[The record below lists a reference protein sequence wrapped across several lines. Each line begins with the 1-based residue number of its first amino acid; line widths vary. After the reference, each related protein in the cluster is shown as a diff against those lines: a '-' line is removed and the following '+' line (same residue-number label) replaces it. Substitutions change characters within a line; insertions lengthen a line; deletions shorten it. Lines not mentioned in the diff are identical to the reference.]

1 MGGKLQ
7 EPAMTLTPDLRVRIE
22 HVLQSNRVVLFM
34 KGDPGS
40 PRCGFSAKAVGIL
53 DALVP
58 GYASVDV
65 LADADIREGI
75 KEYGQWPTI
84 PQLYVD
90 GELIGGSDIIEQM
103 LNSGELHEVL
113 GVAAPDRTPP
123 TLHISDA
130 AADAIRR
137 AMQSSEPGVGL
148 HLAVDPRFAAQFQL
162 KPVTGQEIVAEVA
175 GIRVHLDLAS
185 APRAQGIS
193 IDWVDDVRG
202 SGLAI
207 SNPNAP
213 PPVKSISVQELHDR
227 IVAGA
232 IDVIDIRPGAERS
245 IAPFPQPHEVLDED
259 SMERLAALPKD
270 LPLAFICHHGNSSRQ
285 AAEHFRSLGFH
296 DIYNVE
302 GGIEAW
308 ASRIDP
314 SVPRY

>member
-1 MGGKLQ
+1 MSLSP
-7 EPAMTLTPDLRVRIE
+7 ETRARIE
-22 HVLQSNRVVLFM
+22 HTLSSNKVVLFM
-34 KGDPGS
+34 KGDPAA

-53 DALVP
+53 DALAP

-65 LADADIREGI
+65 LADPEIREGI

-84 PQLYVD
+84 PQLYIG
-90 GELIGGSDIIEQM
+90 GELVGGSDIIEQL
-103 LNSGELHEVL
+103 LNSGELHELL

-123 TLHISDA
+123 TLSISDKA
-130 AADAIRR
+130 AEAINR
-137 AMQSSEPGVGL
+137 AMDSAEPGLGL
-148 HLAVDPRFAAQFQL
+148 HLSVDPRFNAQFQL
-162 KPVTGQEIVAEVA
+162 KPVTGQEIVSEAS

-207 SNPNAP
+207 SNPNAT

-232 IDVIDIRPGAERS
+232 IDVIDVRS
-245 IAPFPQPHEVLDED
+245 PEEQAMAPFPPPHEVLDEA

-270 LPLAFICHHGNSSRQ
+270 LPLAFLCHSGNRSRQ
-285 AAEHFRSLGFH
+285 AAEHFRGLGFH
-296 DIYNVE
+296 DLYNVE

-308 ASRIDP
+308 SSEIDP
-314 SVPRY
+314 TVPHY

>member
-1 MGGKLQ
+1 MSLSP
-7 EPAMTLTPDLRVRIE
+7 ELRQRIE
-22 HVLQSNRVVLFM
+22 RTLSSNRVVLFM
-34 KGDPGS
+34 KGDPRS

-53 DALVP
+53 DAISP

-65 LADADIREGI
+65 LADPEIREGI

-84 PQLYVD
+84 PQLYVGGD
-90 GELIGGSDIIEQM
+90 LVGGSDIIEQM

-123 TLHISDA
+123 TITISPA
-130 AADAIRR
+130 AAEAIRR
-137 AMQSSEPGVGL
+137 ALDSAEPSLGL
-148 HLAVDPRFAAQFQL
+148 HLAVDPRFMSQFQL
-162 KPVTGQEIVAEVA
+162 KPVTGQEIVAEA
-175 GIRVHLDLAS
+175 SGIRVHLDLAS
-185 APRAQGIS
+185 APRANGIA
-193 IDWVDDVRG
+193 IDWAEDVRG

-213 PPVKSISVQELHDR
+213 APVKSMSVQELHDR

-232 IDVIDIRPGAERS
+232 IDVIDVRPAQARA

-259 SMERLAALPKD
+259 SHDRLAALPKD
-270 LPLAFICHHGNSSRQ
+270 LPLAFLCHHGNSSRQ

-302 GGIEAW
+302 GGIDAW
-308 ASRIDP
+308 AADIDP
-314 SVPRY
+314 QVARY

>member
-1 MGGKLQ
+1 MS
-7 EPAMTLTPDLRVRIE
+7 LTPDLRDRIE
-22 HVLQSNRVVLFM
+22 RTLHSQRVVLFM
-34 KGDPGS
+34 KGDPQS

-53 DALVP
+53 DALAP

-65 LADADIREGI
+65 LADAEIREGI

-113 GVAAPDRTPP
+113 GAPTPDRTPP
-123 TLHISDA
+123 TLHISPA
-130 AADAIRR
+130 AAVAIRR
-137 AMQSSEPGVGL
+137 AMESSEPGIGL

-162 KPVTGQEIVAEVA
+162 KPVTGQEIVAEA
-175 GIRVHLDLAS
+175 DGIRVYLDLAS
-185 APRAQGIS
+185 APRANGIS
-193 IDWVDDVRG
+193 IDWVEDVRG

-213 PPVKSISVQELHDR
+213 APVKSLSVQELHDR
-227 IVAGA
+227 IIAGA
-232 IDVIDIRPGAERS
+232 VDVIDVRPAAARAL
-245 IAPFPQPHEVLDED
+245 APFPQPHEVLDED
-259 SMERLAALPKD
+259 SHDRLAALPKD

-285 AAEHFRSLGFH
+285 AAEHFRGLGFH
-296 DIYNVE
+296 DLYNVE
-302 GGIEAW
+302 GGIDAW
-308 ASRIDP
+308 TTDIDA